1 MAIGYCCSAKWCNG
15 LQLTQSVGSL
25 YSHQPAVTSPS
36 ESGLQIGNWLRSHW
50 IHCIDRLGG
59 CDYLSRYSK
68 QLETSPA
75 WRQVQTPLGPSAGTT
90 TKSHGGPKAHFSPKA
105 TIPWDNKTSSMYE
118 VRREWGIHL
127 EKFSCVCCYHYLA
140 SPTSDFHINRI
151 EVCRFRML

>member
-1 MAIGYCCSAKWCNG
+1 MLCERLHRQNLTKSRGGRRWRIRENCKKTYSNSSQDGITSFETGQTQVAIGYCCSAKWCNG

-68 QLETSPA
+68 QLEMRS
-75 WRQVQTPLGPSAGTT
+75 RKREQVKESDRLRVTRL
-90 TKSHGGPKAHFSPKA
+90 
-105 TIPWDNKTSSMYE
+105 IED
-118 VRREWGIHL
+118 
-127 EKFSCVCCYHYLA
+127 A
-140 SPTSDFHINRI
+140 S
-151 EVCRFRML
+151 

>member
-1 MAIGYCCSAKWCNG
+1 VAIGYCCSAKWCNG

-68 QLETSPA
+68 QLEMRSRKREQVKESDRLRVTKLIEDASKAGSEKGYSFMILCDVNIPVQGVHKRIDGHQKGMKQVAEVTS
-75 WRQVQTPLGPSAGTT
+75 LG
-90 TKSHGGPKAHFSPKA
+90 
-105 TIPWDNKTSSMYE
+105 W
-118 VRREWGIHL
+118 
-127 EKFSCVCCYHYLA
+127 
-140 SPTSDFHINRI
+140 
-151 EVCRFRML
+151 

>member
-1 MAIGYCCSAKWCNG
+1 MVSIYLEADLCRVPFLLEHKSRWHCKLRDGINSGGDCGYCCSAKWCNG

-68 QLETSPA
+68 QLEMRS
-75 WRQVQTPLGPSAGTT
+75 RKREQVKESGRLRVTRL
-90 TKSHGGPKAHFSPKA
+90 
-105 TIPWDNKTSSMYE
+105 IED
-118 VRREWGIHL
+118 
-127 EKFSCVCCYHYLA
+127 A
-140 SPTSDFHINRI
+140 S
-151 EVCRFRML
+151 